1 MTHRPALPRPAPRL
15 AGRGGLLRRGA
26 TALCLLL
33 AGTLGAGLSTG
44 MAPDAAW
51 AEGRVLTPDEMR
63 ATAGQ
68 MLAIGQD
75 QVAYDMASALLKR
88 DPDDVQALLLHS
100 RAARNLGQT
109 REAKADARRVLKL
122 ASQDPAQE
130 AALRHAASMA
140 MAQALSTEG
149 RRTWGQ
155 LWLRR
160 AAQEAPDADARA
172 LAVRDFQYL
181 RSRNRWSTSL
191 RFSIAPHSNINN
203 GSVNNAVELYGLP
216 FEVALPGAAQA
227 LSGVELSLG
236 ITTRYRVS
244 ESRRH
249 ATDLYLQADTHQYE
263 LSAEAKDLAPDAK
276 GSDYATNVLFIGAL
290 HRMMPGTG
298 RVEYR
303 LGGAVGASTYG
314 GDHYANFLRG
324 NLGAKIALT
333 RGTALTVGVQADRTT
348 GPRAPHAT
356 AWRLNGGLSHRLS
369 GGSVIG
375 ATVNLTESRS
385 TIDVADYSEVRVGV
399 SFAPDGLWFGAEPQ
413 LGLDW
418 RWRDYDV
425 SAYAPGEGRQDEAYD
440 LYADFTFRKIDYF
453 GFNPSVTFRSAQQ
466 WSSVD
471 LFDIDRMGVQI
482 GIRTAY

>member
-1 MTHRPALPRPAPRL
+1 MALGIA
-15 AGRGGLLRRGA
+15 
-26 TALCLLL
+26 
-33 AGTLGAGLSTG
+33 LGAGLAALPPLL
-44 MAPDAAW
+44 APTPAR
-51 AEGRVLTPDEMR
+51 AEGRILTPDEMR
-63 ATAGQ
+63 TTAGQ

-75 QVAYDMASALLKR
+75 KVAYDMATALLKR
-88 DPDDVQALLLHS
+88 DPDDVQALLLRS
-100 RAARNLGQT
+100 RAARNIGRT
-109 REAKADARRVLKL
+109 DEAKADARRVLKL
-122 ASQDPAQE
+122 ASQTPEQE

-160 AAQEAPDADARA
+160 AAQSAPDAESRA

-181 RSRNRWSTSL
+181 RSRNRWSTNL
-191 RFSIAPHSNINN
+191 RFTIAPHSNINN
-203 GSVNNAVELYGLP
+203 GSVNNAAELYGLP

-227 LSGVELSLG
+227 LSGVELALG
-236 ITTRYRVS
+236 ITTRYRAS

-263 LSAEAKDLAPDAK
+263 LSEEAKDLAPGAK
-276 GSDYATNVLFIGAL
+276 GSDYATNTVLVGVA

-298 RVEYR
+298 RVEYS
-303 LGGAVGASTYG
+303 LGAAAGASTYG

-324 NLGAKIALT
+324 NLGARIALS
-333 RGTALTVGVQADRTT
+333 RVTALSLGLQADRTT

-356 AWRLNGGLSHRLS
+356 AWRINGGVSHRLS
-369 GGSVIG
+369 TG
-375 ATVNLTESRS
+375 AVVGLSVNLTESTS
-385 TIDVADYSEVRVGV
+385 KIDVADYSEVRVGV

-413 LGLDW
+413 LGLNW
-418 RWRDYDV
+418 RWRDYPL

-440 LYADFTFRKIDYF
+440 LYADFTFRKVDYF